1 MSTKQEG
8 MEQPL
13 EEHEQAARSFMAS
26 HAQIVWSVSTGT
38 TVDDAPLCRVF
49 IGQGEEEMRGPGWLE
64 AVHPDDRERMMYTW
78 RNTLVTLKACE
89 TSCRLRRPDGS
100 YGTFAV
106 RAVPLFEQDGRVR
119 E

>member
-1 MSTKQEG
+1 

-13 EEHEQAARSFMAS
+13 EDNDQAARSFMDS
-26 HAQIVWSVSTGT
+26 HAQIVWSVSTCT

-49 IGQGEEEMRGPGWLE
+49 IGQGEEEMRDQSWLE

-106 RAVPLFEQDGRVR
+106 RAIPILWRDGCFRVWIGVSY
-119 E
+119 

>member
-1 MSTKQEG
+1 MVVLSGMCRMKFLVPHKASTQGVNTVSTKQEG

-49 IGQGEEEMRGPGWLE
+49 IGQGEEEMLGQSWLE
-64 AVHPDDRERMMYTW
+64 AVHPHDRERMMYTW

-89 TSCRLRRPDGS
+89 TSCRLP
-100 YGTFAV
+100 
-106 RAVPLFEQDGRVR
+106 
-119 E
+119 